1 MSHKLS
7 GWVLVGQ
14 LTQRSFKLGTLLHE
28 GAWTDSFQA
37 LDLVTGQPYVAKTL
51 PPDMAKN
58 LAVRQRFALER
69 ELLLNTSVSHLARVV
84 DSGTVLAPGQGEIP
98 VLIVELP
105 VGEDLDELLNIRQ
118 KPFSVFETLQII
130 RQIACGLVELDQL
143 GFIAHRDLKP
153 EHLRITLD
161 GVVKITNLE
170 AAKYAGYALPYALLE
185 VVGTPG
191 YMSPEQINDPHD
203 VDFRSD
209 LYALG
214 VIMFEM
220 LAGFRPFEGSVGEI
234 FAQHL
239 QKIPPHLQLPNCP
252 PYQEQAVN
260 AIIQKCLEKDRE
272 KRFQCPEVLIE
283 AIDRA
288 QQPAPA
294 VPEII
299 PAVPP
304 DAPPL
309 SVNAEVE
316 DGEEEKSMPENEK
329 IENKPEI
336 GQPGFI
342 SRPWLK
348 LLVPILIGGICLSSS
363 LLIWAGS
370 TRNRA
375 ATAVSPTPA
384 VLLPGEP
391 DFSSALTLTGAA
403 SLSSFSPTLT
413 NWVTATS
420 SLTATPQA
428 TPTSLPT
435 ATGTSSPIPTEE
447 PSVTPTN
454 TPTTT
459 PTTVPTATPT
469 VAPSATPTDTPTA
482 TPTAIPMFS
491 FSPPQPQISNLFC
504 GQENNFDT
512 TQFITFR
519 WTWAGALSQGE
530 YLEVRIGPR
539 GASNPLFSSVGRG
552 TQESDGSWYLTFS
565 LVSLT
570 DPTTLDY
577 HWQVVHMASDRRQ
590 VIARSATRGCFRI
603 TIRN

>member
-14 LTQRSFKLGTLLHE
+14 LTQRSFKLGKLLRE
-28 GAWTDSFQA
+28 GAWTESFQA
-37 LDLVTGQPYVAKTL
+37 LDLATGQPYIAKTL
-51 PPDMAKN
+51 RPDIAKTP
-58 LAVRQRFALER
+58 AVKQRFALER
-69 ELLLNTSVSHLARVV
+69 ELLINASVSHLARVV
-84 DSGTVLAPGQGEIP
+84 DSGTVLVPGQEEIP

-118 KPFSVFETLQII
+118 KPFAVFETLQII
-130 RQIACGLVELDQL
+130 RQVACGLVELDHL

-153 EHLRITLD
+153 EHLRITLE

-170 AAKYAGYALPYALLE
+170 AAKYAGYAVPHALLE

-220 LAGFRPFEGSVGEI
+220 LAGFRPFEGSIDEI

-239 QKIPPHLQLPNCP
+239 QKIPPQLQLPNCP
-252 PYQEQAVN
+252 PHQAQAVN
-260 AIIQKCLEKDRE
+260 AIIQKCLEKDWE
-272 KRFQCPEVLIE
+272 KRFQCPEALIE
-283 AIDRA
+283 VIDGA
-288 QQPAPA
+288 QKPAPTA
-294 VPEII
+294 PEIM
-299 PAVPP
+299 PAVAPEL
-304 DAPPL
+304 DVPPL
-309 SVNAEVE
+309 SANAEVVDVE
-316 DGEEEKSMPENEK
+316 KEKSVAEDER

-336 GQPGFI
+336 GRPGFI

-375 ATAVSPTPA
+375 ATAVSSTPA
-384 VLLPGEP
+384 VLLASEP
-391 DFSSALTLTGAA
+391 DPSSPPTLPSAA
-403 SLSSFSPTLT
+403 SLPLLSPTLT
-413 NWVTATS
+413 NWVTATP
-420 SLTATPQA
+420 LA
-428 TPTSLPT
+428 TPTSLPM
-435 ATGTSSPIPTEE
+435 ATVTPSPAPTEE
-447 PSVTPTN
+447 PTTTPTN

-459 PTTVPTATPT
+459 PTTTPTVMPTITPTAT
-469 VAPSATPTDTPTA
+469 STA
-482 TPTAIPMFS
+482 TPTALPVFS
-491 FSPPQPQISNLFC
+491 YVPVQPQISNLFC

-565 LVSLT
+565 LATLT

-590 VIARSATRGCFRI
+590 VIARSAMRGCFRI